1 MWGAVGAKKLQQ
13 TLCSNNAI
21 QQRLVKSILEL
32 EDNQEKCLSSKFHMF
47 CNFSLCFVCVQFLCW
62 IMAKAQ
68 AAFDRSLQIL
78 QCPIVQQLDTVILCL
93 AVGQIHYGNR
103 KY

>member
-1 MWGAVGAKKLQQ
+1 ML
-13 TLCSNNAI
+13 
-21 QQRLVKSILEL
+21 
-32 EDNQEKCLSSKFHMF
+32 
-47 CNFSLCFVCVQFLCW
+47 
-62 IMAKAQ
+62 AKAQ

>member
-1 MWGAVGAKKLQQ
+1 
-13 TLCSNNAI
+13 
-21 QQRLVKSILEL
+21 
-32 EDNQEKCLSSKFHMF
+32 
-47 CNFSLCFVCVQFLCW
+47 
-62 IMAKAQ
+62 MAKAQ

-103 KY
+103 KYWLRVLMKDLFMIIVFLFFDPFFDFKSMKFNQSQLIFEDRRGRRFVVFSIWNK